1 MNVPEILSRTE
12 HDIYLSDNGPNFIE
26 PLTNP
31 SKDIKAA
38 LKGFGEKHWEAQFNA
53 SSTVR
58 RALRHHQSEITTS
71 TLNSIMEKLSLA
83 SDSLRSQVAKNALL
97 ALTDLFSYRPY
108 LQNGQIGDAEITQSY
123 SKLLKKA
130 ADTNQF
136 LSIEASAA
144 LSNLVANTPY
154 AKSIQ
159 QLNTFYEEK
168 SVNMRK

>member
-1 MNVPEILSRTE
+1 MR
-12 HDIYLSDNGPNFIE
+12 Y
-26 PLTNP
+26 
-31 SKDIKAA
+31 
-38 LKGFGEKHWEAQFNA
+38 
-53 SSTVR
+53 
-58 RALRHHQSEITTS
+58 HQSEITTS
-71 TLNSIMEKLSLA
+71 TLKSIMEKLLLA

-97 ALTDLFSYRPY
+97 ALTDLFSHRPY

-159 QLNTFYEEK
+159 QLNIFYEEK